1 MFIIQIVDQN
11 SLTKI
16 MKSIDYPVKF
26 YEICINLSK
35 ILKSSIILL
44 NFIQKSSGS
53 CFQSHKK
60 NWISWNPNL
69 DKNRWNLHKFTKKIK
84 FILILLNLSKNW
96 VVCVFNLIKTIWI
109 SRNLNP
115 IKIDEICINLSK
127 KKIKIQSILVKLI
140 EGSSGSC
147 FDLIKRKFEFREIR
161 TDLHGAVWSEPGSQ
175 LPQPEHETKPPQT
188 NPSWTPKWNGIA
200 RHLALHGRERA
211 PRPNSRSLP
220 PPIARAPRTPPATAP
235 PPHSRSHGGGRQ
247 VGR

>member
-26 YEICINLSK
+26 NEICINLSK

-53 CFQSHKK
+53 CFQSHKE
-60 NWISWNPNL
+60 NWISWNPNP

-115 IKIDEICINLSK
+115 NKNRWNLYKFVK

-147 FDLIKRKFEFREIR
+147 FRSHKKKIWISRNPNRFAWSRVKWTRITTPTTR
-161 TDLHGAVWSEPGSQ
+161 TRNETTPNK
-175 LPQPEHETKPPQT
+175 PELNTE
-188 NPSWTPKWNGIA
+188 A
-200 RHLALHGRERA
+200 ERHRSSSSA
-211 PRPNSRSLP
+211 PWPR
-220 PPIARAPRTPPATAP
+220 ARAPPKLPLASSADSSSSPDSAGDRAASAFPIPRRREA
-235 PPHSRSHGGGRQ
+235 GW
-247 VGR
+247 